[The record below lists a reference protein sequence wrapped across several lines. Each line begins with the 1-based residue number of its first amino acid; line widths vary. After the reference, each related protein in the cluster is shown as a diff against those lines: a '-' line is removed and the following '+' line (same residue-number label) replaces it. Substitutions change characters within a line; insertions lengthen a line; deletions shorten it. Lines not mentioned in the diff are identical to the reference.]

1 MLAKGLNVPECP
13 MQLTALLAEA
23 HDATPDRRIEW
34 RDRLAAYGDRAIEGV
49 QAWLDDP
56 ALAAFAI
63 RVIERAGEQGQGE
76 TATRVLRAAR
86 RVVPAHLQGD
96 LDWAL
101 GKLRAVSH
109 PVPPPRSLPASR
121 PDVGPATRD
130 LPRFTAVA
138 RRRSR

>member
-1 MLAKGLNVPECP
+1 

-23 HDATPDRRIEW
+23 RDATPDRRIEW

-56 ALAAFAI
+56 ALSAFAI

-86 RVVPAHLQGD
+86 RVVPAHLQSD

-101 GKLRAVSH
+101 GKLRAVTH
-109 PVPPPRSLPASR
+109 TVLPPRSLPASH
-121 PDVGPATRD
+121 PDVAPPTRD
-130 LPRFTAVA
+130 LPRFTTVA